1 MKPSYEKRGSGTWN
15 SWEFKVGK
23 VVLSAVAFREHG
35 DYTLTM
41 TIGRWSFGGFCA
53 STATAS
59 SDPAGTR
66 PR

>member
-41 TIGRWSFGGFCA
+41 TIGRWSFEVSFA

-59 SDPAGTR
+59 SDHAGTAKR
-66 PR
+66 